1 MLWCGACSEQ
11 DYRDTTFYEPPH
23 DLGHSGVLS
32 SCATAPLD
40 PDTTSVPNRQMSG
53 SLMRST
59 ISWDVTFPDE
69 RHCP

>member
-40 PDTTSVPNRQMSG
+40 DECPEPADEWFVNAKHHKLGCDISG
-53 SLMRST
+53 
-59 ISWDVTFPDE
+59 
-69 RHCP
+69 